1 MRLCAQ
7 CQTISTTVIRRE
19 AEEEGQEIYTHS
31 VATFEQAIAENC
43 YFCTQVQK
51 ELRGEVRDRF
61 YNLSSPGIRCNVTK
75 NDSTYGLDFCIPGS
89 QLISYFRLGDY
100 FGMGRIWACCSACCR

>member
-1 MRLCAQ
+1 MPLCAQ
-7 CQTISTTVIRRE
+7 CQTISTTVIRGE

-31 VATFEQAIAENC
+31 VATFKQAVAENC

-51 ELRGEVRDRF
+51 DMPEEVRDHF

-75 NDSTYGLDFCIPGS
+75 NYSTYALDFCIPGK
-89 QLISYFRLGDY
+89 QLISFFRLGDY
-100 FGMGRIWACCSACCR
+100 FGKPSIHAACSAI